1 MGTRM
6 TIARQRDSSRSRSL
20 AKLWVPI
27 SQQHG
32 AYQRCSKNFSACWLD
47 ARLFCGGQE
56 TKSADGQLVRV
67 AQILSHDNHHI
78 GPFKQECLPISKAS
92 RGDRTRTRTSR
103 HTQGTGEQVNG
114 REREP
119 AAETQQWTQTS
130 KQDTRD
136 AHDVSV

>member
-20 AKLWVPI
+20 AKLWEPI

-56 TKSADGQLVRV
+56 TKSTDGQLVRV
-67 AQILSHDNHHI
+67 AQILSHDNQLVKYMTTFSLHTSEYY
-78 GPFKQECLPISKAS
+78 FKGNRDMIVFQSRCYQVTFLNMLSAIS
-92 RGDRTRTRTSR
+92 
-103 HTQGTGEQVNG
+103 
-114 REREP
+114 
-119 AAETQQWTQTS
+119 
-130 KQDTRD
+130 
-136 AHDVSV
+136 